1 MTIRLEMI
9 EALSRSKTVLE
20 DSTSLV
26 INFLQSKI
34 NPDGGFKG
42 RGEQSDLYYT
52 FFGLEALI
60 ALGSSL
66 PRDNISDYLKESMKT
81 KPKDLVHL
89 ASLIRCCVNLTNDRI
104 EGKLCDSFIKDIEC
118 YRCKDGG
125 YANTTNVDKGTVY
138 GCFFALTAYQDLELD
153 LPDSALTV
161 ECIQNLCNSDGSFSN
176 DSIIHIG
183 STNATAGA
191 VIILRHL
198 NQPINQNTTGWLLE
212 QCISSGG
219 FLAMPNAPIPDL
231 LSTATALHALARTGY
246 EISTIK
252 EKCLD
257 YIDSLWSGEGGFYGN
272 WTDKVL
278 DCEYTYYGL
287 LALGHLC

>member
-9 EALSRSKTVLE
+9 EALARSKTVLE

-26 INFLQSKI
+26 INFLRSNI

-52 FFGLEALI
+52 FFGLEALM
-60 ALGSSL
+60 ALDGSF
-66 PRDNISDYLKESMKT
+66 PREKISNYLKESMKMKNT
-81 KPKDLVHL
+81 DLVHL
-89 ASLIRCCVNLTNDRI
+89 ASLIRCYVNLSGKEI
-104 EGKLCDSFIKDIEC
+104 ERGLCDKFIKDIEKF
-118 YRCKDGG
+118 RCKDGG

-138 GCFFALTAYQDLELD
+138 GCFFALAAYQDLGLD
-153 LPDSALTV
+153 LPDCALTA
-161 ECIQNLCNSDGSFSN
+161 ECIQSLSNSDGSFSN
-176 DSIIHIG
+176 DSIINIG

-191 VIILRHL
+191 VVVLNNL
-198 NQPINQNTTGWLLE
+198 NQTVNQKTIGWLLE
-212 QCISSGG
+212 QYVSSGG
-219 FLAMPNAPIPDL
+219 FLAMPKAPIPDM
-231 LSTATALHALARTGY
+231 LSTATTLYALARTGF
-246 EISTIK
+246 EIRTIK

-287 LALGHLC
+287 LALGNLC

>member
-9 EALSRSKTVLE
+9 EALARSKTVLE

-26 INFLQSKI
+26 INFLRSNI

-52 FFGLEALI
+52 LFGLEALM
-60 ALGSSL
+60 ALGGSFT
-66 PRDNISDYLKESMKT
+66 RDNIFNYLKGSVKI
-81 KPKDLVHL
+81 KPIDLVHL
-89 ASLIRCCVNLTNDRI
+89 VSLVRCYVNLSNDGI
-104 EGKLCDSFIKDIEC
+104 NNKLRDNFVKDIENF
-118 YRCKDGG
+118 RCKDGG

-138 GCFFALTAYQDLELD
+138 GCFFALAAYQDLHLD
-153 LPDSALTV
+153 LPDRASV
-161 ECIQNLCNSDGSFSN
+161 IECIQGLCNCDGSFSN
-176 DSIIHIG
+176 DSIIQTG

-198 NQPINQNTTGWLLE
+198 NQTVNQNTTDWLLE
-212 QCISSGG
+212 QCVSSGG
-219 FLAMPNAPIPDL
+219 FLAMPKAPIPDM
-231 LSTATALHALARTGY
+231 LSTATALHALEKTGY
-246 EISTIK
+246 EINTIK

-257 YIDSLWSGEGGFYGN
+257 YIDSLWCGEGGFYGN
-272 WTDKVL
+272 WTDKIL

>member
-1 MTIRLEMI
+1 MI
-9 EALSRSKTVLE
+9 EALGRSKTVLE

-26 INFLQSKI
+26 INFLKSNI
-34 NPDGGFKG
+34 NPDGGFRG

-52 FFGLEALI
+52 LFGLEALI
-60 ALGSSL
+60 ALGGSF
-66 PRDNISDYLKESMKT
+66 PRDNVFNYLKESMKM
-81 KPKDLVHL
+81 KPTDLVHL
-89 ASLIRCCVNLTNDRI
+89 ASLIRCYVNLSDDRI
-104 EGKLCDSFIKDIEC
+104 EDGFRDSFIKDIESF
-118 YRCKDGG
+118 RCKNGG
-125 YANTTNVDKGTVY
+125 YANTANVDKSTVY
-138 GCFFALTAYQDLELD
+138 GCFFALAAYQDLELD

-161 ECIQNLCNSDGSFSN
+161 ECIQSLSNSDGSFSN

-198 NQPINQNTTGWLLE
+198 NQTVNQNTTDWLFE
-212 QCISSGG
+212 QCVSSGG
-219 FLAMPNAPIPDL
+219 FLAMPKAPIPDL
-231 LSTATALHALARTGY
+231 LSTATALHALARTRS

-257 YIDSLWSGEGGFYGN
+257 YIDSLWCDDGSFYGN